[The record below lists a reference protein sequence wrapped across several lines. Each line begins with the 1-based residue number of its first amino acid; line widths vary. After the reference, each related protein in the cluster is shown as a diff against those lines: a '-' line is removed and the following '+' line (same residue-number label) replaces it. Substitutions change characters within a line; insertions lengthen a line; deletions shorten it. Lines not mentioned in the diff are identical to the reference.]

1 MVSSTFST
9 VGRKDM
15 FRTKVGCCL
24 VNHMILCLFAKED
37 MYVGRLLLEG
47 GAAGQVVDAA
57 WWARDRFFCQQRS
70 TKKERD
76 QFTL

>member
-1 MVSSTFST
+1 
-9 VGRKDM
+9 
-15 FRTKVGCCL
+15 
-24 VNHMILCLFAKED
+24 MILCLFAKED
-37 MYVGRLLLEG
+37 MDVGRVLLEG